1 MKIFLLFV
9 SSSLYLPMACLAN
22 PPIPKAITYD
32 QIEKREHEVTLSTD
46 VDVHASTRISTLSES
61 FFCENQ
67 TMKVEVS
74 QRFEERKRISVN
86 MSVEKNGEKLNRD
99 ELSKSTHNIQDYK
112 FYDMTFS
119 CFNGVYGVSVK
130 GYKLGL
136 NGALPSAEVFNYH
149 VDLKTG
155 EVIPPN

>member
-1 MKIFLLFV
+1 MKIFLLIV

-86 MSVEKNGEKLNRD
+86 MSVEKMAKNSIEMNYQNQL
-99 ELSKSTHNIQDYK
+99 I
-112 FYDMTFS
+112 TF
-119 CFNGVYGVSVK
+119 
-130 GYKLGL
+130 
-136 NGALPSAEVFNYH
+136 
-149 VDLKTG
+149 KT
-155 EVIPPN
+155 INFTI